1 MSHMS
6 DLCANRT
13 TKASGYENITHKY
26 VVSKFACP
34 SCCVVFSDARSD
46 YVVYINHY
54 KENSRGFNNQEVS
67 EGKKVLV
74 EKNVLG
80 DYILKF

>member
-1 MSHMS
+1 M
-6 DLCANRT
+6 LWT
-13 TKASGYENITHKY
+13 T
-26 VVSKFACP
+26 
-34 SCCVVFSDARSD
+34 VFSDARSD
-46 YVVYINHY
+46 YIVYINHY

-74 EKNVLG
+74 EKNVLA